1 MYLLNGSDGEH
12 GVLHDFGGDGPPVL
26 LTHGNGLNAGMW
38 TTALPVLQ
46 GHRRCFGLDFRGHG
60 ASRVITPPLDVDRSH
75 LVAEVLHA
83 ATTIDQGP
91 IDAVGHSLGGATL
104 LRAELEKPGTFR
116 TLWVFE
122 PVMIPEG
129 YERPDEDHPLVLAAK
144 RRRNEFPS
152 LESFVE
158 RLRSKPP
165 YSECEDDAVWGYAT
179 LGTQETPTGVSL
191 TCSGDTEAR
200 IYGTGTVTDFPGLN
214 SIKTPTAVARG
225 ELVGTGNELPAAMA
239 EPIASHLGEGKLLKM
254 DGLTHFGPMEDGSR
268 VGEAILAHLLA

>member
-1 MYLLNGSDGEH
+1 
-12 GVLHDFGGDGPPVL
+12 
-26 LTHGNGLNAGMW
+26 
-38 TTALPVLQ
+38 
-46 GHRRCFGLDFRGHG
+46 
-60 ASRVITPPLDVDRSH
+60 
-75 LVAEVLHA
+75 
-83 ATTIDQGP
+83 
-91 IDAVGHSLGGATL
+91 
-104 LRAELEKPGTFR
+104 
-116 TLWVFE
+116 
-122 PVMIPEG
+122 MIPEG

-200 IYGTGTVTDFPGLN
+200 IYGTGTVTDFPALN
-214 SIKTPTAVARG
+214 SIKTPTEVARG

>member
-1 MYLLNGSDGEH
+1 
-12 GVLHDFGGDGPPVL
+12 
-26 LTHGNGLNAGMW
+26 
-38 TTALPVLQ
+38 
-46 GHRRCFGLDFRGHG
+46 
-60 ASRVITPPLDVDRSH
+60 
-75 LVAEVLHA
+75 
-83 ATTIDQGP
+83 
-91 IDAVGHSLGGATL
+91 
-104 LRAELEKPGTFR
+104 
-116 TLWVFE
+116 
-122 PVMIPEG
+122 MIPEG